1 MDTYLEEEIMKD
13 KKDKLKRLLK
23 KCDFYID
30 DETVYLWIDILEH
43 KKDLSSL
50 MIIPFT
56 DRFIN
61 NIQYLEKDVLKQMSI
76 RSFRKVSIKLSNI
89 VSIFINET
97 FEDLIDYIEI
107 DSPKSLVIEENEGY
121 IFRRKS
127 INSKNPYISSSL

>member
-23 KCDFYID
+23 KCDFYIE
-30 DETVYLWIDILEH
+30 DETVYFWIDILEH
-43 KKDLSSL
+43 KEDLSSL

-127 INSKNPYISSSL
+127 INSKNPYISGSL